1 MNSTAGVK
9 AKFTLRKSIGQEA
22 ALRDRVNTTERA
34 RLTWSSRQV
43 RRVPVALRK
52 YRTDAAIAAS
62 ETEAAQAY
70 SPAYWVCL
78 ALLLATVALAVRIAS
93 LW

>member
-1 MNSTAGVK
+1 M
-9 AKFTLRKSIGQEA
+9 RE
-22 ALRDRVNTTERA
+22 
-34 RLTWSSRQV
+34 
-43 RRVPVALRK
+43 
-52 YRTDAAIAAS
+52 YRTDAAVAAN
-62 ETEAAQAY
+62 EAEAAQTG

>member
-1 MNSTAGVK
+1 
-9 AKFTLRKSIGQEA
+9 
-22 ALRDRVNTTERA
+22 
-34 RLTWSSRQV
+34 
-43 RRVPVALRK
+43 VALRK

-62 ETEAAQAY
+62 EAEAAQPH

-78 ALLLATVALAVRIAS
+78 ALLLATVALAARIAS

>member
-1 MNSTAGVK
+1 
-9 AKFTLRKSIGQEA
+9 
-22 ALRDRVNTTERA
+22 
-34 RLTWSSRQV
+34 
-43 RRVPVALRK
+43 VALRE
-52 YRTDAAIAAS
+52 YRTDAAVAAS
-62 ETEAAQAY
+62 EAETTQTG

>member
-1 MNSTAGVK
+1 M
-9 AKFTLRKSIGQEA
+9 
-22 ALRDRVNTTERA
+22 
-34 RLTWSSRQV
+34 
-43 RRVPVALRK
+43 ALRK
-52 YRTDAAIAAS
+52 YRTDAAVAAN
-62 ETEAAQAY
+62 AAGAQTG